1 MTTIILLLILGLLIY
16 FLPAFIASDK
26 RHGGLI
32 FLFNLFFGITGIGW
46 LAALIWALC
55 EPSKADLEK
64 IDKIY
69 QYVKEQKNKEKLLPE
84 HNAAQKTEIKK

>member
-1 MTTIILLLILGLLIY
+1 MTTIILLLILCLLIY

-55 EPSKADLEK
+55 EPSKAELEK

-69 QYVKEQKNKEKLLPE
+69 RYVKEQKDKEKALAENKSSQQL
-84 HNAAQKTEIKK
+84 